1 MRVELNHKRLN
12 ELLTHAVNWVGPINY
27 NSTKI
32 AATKIMEELESG
44 TVEKENDAGNT

>member
-1 MRVELNHKRLN
+1 MKVELNHKILT
-12 ELLTHAVNWVGPINY
+12 ELLNHAVNWVGPINY

-44 TVEKENDAGNT
+44 ATPQSGSKDGT